1 MRQEFLPFTRPAV
14 TEDDIAAVNAV
25 LRSGWLTNGPVNA
38 EFESAVAQLSNC
50 SGAVAVASA
59 TGAMHILLKVLGIGP
74 GDEVITPSMT
84 WVSIANMIVL
94 AGATPVFV
102 DVNKDTL
109 LVEPEAVK
117 NAITERTK
125 LIVPVHFAGAPCD
138 MDGIRAVAGN
148 IPVVEDAAH
157 AVGTFYKGRHVSS
170 GNHAIYSFH
179 AIKNVTCGEGGMFVS
194 DSPELCDK
202 MRRWKFHGIGMDA
215 FDRQNRG
222 RSPQAEVLDPGFKYN
237 LTDICAAL
245 GFSQFKRW
253 KEINARR
260 TELAMMY
267 REKLAGISEILPLA
281 DPAGYDFTHAW
292 HLFIVRVDSPDIDR
306 NTFMAKLKEQNIG
319 TGLHFRCAHL
329 QKYYRETFGFQP
341 GMLPATEYNSDRICS
356 LPLFPDML
364 DSDVDDVVGAIKTVL
379 SGAKK

>member
-1 MRQEFLPFTRPAV
+1 MRKEFLPFTRPAV
-14 TEDDIAAVNAV
+14 TEDDIAAVDAV

-38 EFESAVAQLSNC
+38 EFESAVAALSGC
-50 SGAVAVASA
+50 RGAVAVSSA
-59 TGAMHILLKVLGIGP
+59 TGAMHILLKALDIGP

-94 AGATPVFV
+94 AGAKPVFV
-102 DVNKDTL
+102 DVNRETL

-117 NAITERTK
+117 SAITERTR

-138 MDGIRAVAGN
+138 IDGIRAVAGD

-157 AVGTFYKGRHVSS
+157 ALGTFYKGRHVGT

-194 DSPELCDK
+194 DDLELCDRI
-202 MRRWKFHGIGMDA
+202 RRWKFHGIGMDA

-222 RSPQAEVLDPGFKYN
+222 RSPQAEVLSPGFKYN

-245 GFSQFKRW
+245 GYSQFKRW
-253 KEINARR
+253 REINGRR
-260 TELAMMY
+260 AHLAALY
-267 REKLAGISEILPLA
+267 REKFADVPEIRPLG
-281 DPAGYDFTHAW
+281 DPLGYEFTHAW
-292 HLFIVRVDSPDIDR
+292 HLFVVRVDSPVIDR
-306 NTFMAKLKEQNIG
+306 NTFMAKLKEKNIG

-329 QKYYRETFGFQP
+329 QKYYREAFGFAP
-341 GMLPATEYNSDRICS
+341 GFLPATEYNSDHICS

-364 DSDVDDVVGAIKTVL
+364 DSDVDDVVCAVKEVL
-379 SGAKK
+379 AEAK

>member
-1 MRQEFLPFTRPAV
+1 MRKEFLPFTRPAV
-14 TEDDIAAVNAV
+14 TEDDISAVNAV

-38 EFESAVAQLSNC
+38 EFEAAVAKLSGC

-59 TGAMHILLKVLGIGP
+59 TGAMHILLKALGIGP

-94 AGATPVFV
+94 AGATPVFA
-102 DVNKDTL
+102 DVNRETL

-138 MDGIRAVAGN
+138 IDGIRAVAGD

-157 AVGTFYKGRHVSS
+157 AVGTFYKGRHVGT

-194 DSPELCDK
+194 DDPELCDRI
-202 MRRWKFHGIGMDA
+202 RRWKFHGIGMDA

-222 RSPQAEVLDPGFKYN
+222 RSPQAEVLEPGFKYN

-245 GFSQFKRW
+245 GYSQFKRW
-253 KEINARR
+253 EKINARR
-260 TELAMMY
+260 RELAMLY
-267 REKLAGISEILPLA
+267 RKKLAAVPEIRPLG
-281 DPAGYDFTHAW
+281 DPEGYDFTHAW
-292 HLFIVRVDSPDIDR
+292 HLFVVRVDTPRIDR
-306 NTFMAKLKEQNIG
+306 NTFMAKLK
-319 TGLHFRCAHL
+319 
-329 QKYYRETFGFQP
+329 
-341 GMLPATEYNSDRICS
+341 
-356 LPLFPDML
+356 
-364 DSDVDDVVGAIKTVL
+364 
-379 SGAKK
+379 

>member
-1 MRQEFLPFTRPAV
+1 MRKEFLPFTRPAV
-14 TEDDIAAVNAV
+14 TEEDIAAVNDV

-38 EFESAVAQLSNC
+38 EFEKAVAQLSGC

-59 TGAMHILLKVLGIGP
+59 TGAMHILLKALNIGP

-102 DVNKDTL
+102 DVNRETL
-109 LVEPEAVK
+109 LVEPEAIK

-125 LIVPVHFAGAPCD
+125 LIVPVHFAGAPVD
-138 MDGIRAVAGN
+138 LDGIRRVAGS

-157 AVGTFYKGRHVSS
+157 AVGTFYKGRHV
-170 GNHAIYSFH
+170 GTANHAIYSFH

-194 DSPELCDK
+194 DDPELCDQI
-202 MRRWKFHGIGMDA
+202 RRWKFHGIGMDA

-222 RSPQAEVLDPGFKYN
+222 RSPQAEVLSPGFKYN

-245 GFSQFKRW
+245 GYSQFKRW
-253 KEINARR
+253 QQINERR
-260 TELAMMY
+260 RELAMLY
-267 REKLAGISEILPLA
+267 REKLASIPEIRPLA
-281 DPAGYDFTHAW
+281 DPEGYDFTHAW
-292 HLFIVRVDSPDIDR
+292 HLFIVRVDSPVMDR

-329 QKYYRETFGFQP
+329 QKYYREAFGFKA
-341 GMLPATEYNSDRICS
+341 GMLPATEYNSDHICS
-356 LPLFPDML
+356 LPLFPDMKNT
-364 DSDVDDVVGAIKTVL
+364 DVDDVVDAIKTVL
-379 SGAKK
+379 AGAAK

>member
-1 MRQEFLPFTRPAV
+1 MRKEFLPFTRPAV
-14 TEDDIAAVNAV
+14 TEDDIAAVNDV

-38 EFESAVAQLSNC
+38 EFEKAVAQLSGC

-59 TGAMHILLKVLGIGP
+59 TGAMHILLKALNIGP

-102 DVNKDTL
+102 DVNRETL
-109 LVEPEAVK
+109 LVEPEAIK

-125 LIVPVHFAGAPCD
+125 LIVPVHFAGAPVD
-138 MDGIRAVAGN
+138 LDGIRHVAGS

-157 AVGTFYKGRHVSS
+157 AVGTFYKGRHV
-170 GNHAIYSFH
+170 GTANHAIYSFH

-194 DSPELCDK
+194 DDPELCDQI
-202 MRRWKFHGIGMDA
+202 RRWKFHGIGMDA

-222 RSPQAEVLDPGFKYN
+222 RSPQAEVLEPGFKYN

-245 GFSQFKRW
+245 GYSQFKRW
-253 KEINARR
+253 EKINARR
-260 TELAMMY
+260 RELAMMY
-267 REKLAGISEILPLA
+267 REIRPLA

-292 HLFIVRVDSPDIDR
+292 HLFIVRVDTPHIDR

-329 QKYYRETFGFQP
+329 QKYYRETFGFAP
-341 GMLPATEYNSDRICS
+341 GYLPDTEYNSDRICS

-364 DSDVDDVVGAIKTVL
+364 DSDVDDVVDAVKTVL
-379 SGAKK
+379 AGAKK

>member
-1 MRQEFLPFTRPAV
+1 MRKEFLPFTRPAV
-14 TEDDIAAVNAV
+14 TEADISAVDAV

-38 EFESAVAQLSNC
+38 EFEAAVAALSGC
-50 SGAVAVASA
+50 RGAVAVSSA
-59 TGAMHILLKVLGIGP
+59 TGAMHILLKALNIGP

-102 DVNKDTL
+102 DVDRETL
-109 LVEPEAVK
+109 LVTPEAVK

-138 MDGIRAVAGN
+138 IDGIRAAAGN

-157 AVGTFYKGRHVSS
+157 ALGTFYKGRHVGT

-194 DSPELCDK
+194 DDLELCDRI
-202 MRRWKFHGIGMDA
+202 RRWKFHGIGMDA

-222 RSPQAEVLDPGFKYN
+222 RSPQAEVLSPGFKYN

-245 GFSQFKRW
+245 GYSQFKRW
-253 KEINARR
+253 REINARR
-260 TELAMMY
+260 AHLAMLY
-267 REKLAGISEILPLA
+267 REKFADIPEIRPLA
-281 DPAGYDFTHAW
+281 DPEGYDFTHAW
-292 HLFIVRVDSPDIDR
+292 HLFVVRVDSPLIDR
-306 NTFMAKLKEQNIG
+306 NTFMAKLKEKNIG

-329 QKYYRETFGFQP
+329 QKYYREAFGFKP
-341 GMLPATEYNSDRICS
+341 GFLPATEYNSDHICS
-356 LPLFPDML
+356 LPLVPDML
-364 DSDVDDVVGAIKTVL
+364 DSDVDDVVSAIREVLAGA
-379 SGAKK
+379 